1 VAEKVFARDASL
13 RGRKVAGTGSAPEI
27 IIDESLSSNMIFAG
41 GLVTDPVSKKS
52 IRLTELLEEAYLNRI
67 SLSGYGF
74 YRYPGIHFNKETGK
88 GNPFFY
94 FTNGVAVS
102 EVSVNRYTGEI
113 KVLRSDILMDLG
125 RVQNRDIDMGQVTGA
140 FVQGMGWLTTER
152 LFFNQKGQLK
162 TYSPSTYKIP
172 SVHDIPRIFN
182 VEFIENTKN
191 DKNLRGG
198 KAVGEPPLMLAIS
211 VWTAVKNALFY
222 TGKTAHLKVPACQES
237 VLMELYR

>member
-1 VAEKVFARDASL
+1 
-13 RGRKVAGTGSAPEI
+13 
-27 IIDESLSSNMIFAG
+27 
-41 GLVTDPVSKKS
+41 
-52 IRLTELLEEAYLNRI
+52 
-67 SLSGYGF
+67 
-74 YRYPGIHFNKETGK
+74 
-88 GNPFFY
+88 
-94 FTNGVAVS
+94 
-102 EVSVNRYTGEI
+102 
-113 KVLRSDILMDLG
+113 MDLG

-211 VWTAVKNALFY
+211 VWTAVKNALSY